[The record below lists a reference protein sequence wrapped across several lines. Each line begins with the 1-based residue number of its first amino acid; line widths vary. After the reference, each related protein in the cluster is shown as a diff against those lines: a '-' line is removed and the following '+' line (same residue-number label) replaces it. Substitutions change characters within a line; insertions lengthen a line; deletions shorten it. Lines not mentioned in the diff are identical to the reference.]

1 MDFGLPPVDPEKAFN
16 AFENIKRAFQD
27 AASADTGAAQ
37 PLFQK
42 LSDTFNKLVD
52 DVMDMAATD
61 PNPSPSKI
69 MMKMMPVMM
78 DVQRTGQQLARLA
91 QTDERVADTMQTLAS
106 TIQNEVQN
114 LLPGGLPGL
123 GLPGGMD
130 GGFPKPPAQP
140 KPPSLPKPPKL
151 QPPKKP
157 GGPGNF
163 DL

>member
-69 MMKMMPVMM
+69 MMKMMPVIL
-78 DVQRTGQQLARLA
+78 DVQRTGTKLQQLA
-91 QTDERVADTMQTLAS
+91 QTDERVAETMEKLAR
-106 TIQNEVQN
+106 TIQSEVQN
-114 LLPGGLPGL
+114 ILPAGGLPGFGLPGGLS
-123 GLPGGMD
+123 GGD
-130 GGFPKPPAQP
+130 
-140 KPPSLPKPPKL
+140 LPKPPKPPKPPV
-151 QPPKKP
+151 PPKKP
-157 GGPGNF
+157 GNPGSF